1 MWILKFREKHIG
13 CVYSPKCKRYGVV
26 DEVYPI
32 TNYPKNGKIYL
43 TALHLPKG
51 KETAVRAYV
60 NALKRDG
67 KVRRL
72 EESGPVFYTLVAEP
86 AEKGWVRSWYNPEI
100 FYVAPIVQDSEGY
113 ETVYVGSWDKG
124 ALGAMLEGMQENPDV
139 YDELK
144 VYAFKQ
150 ATPDDIFVSR
160 LVPKLSEKQRDA
172 LYSALEAGYYS
183 FPRKADLKDLAKA
196 ARVSI
201 PTFQEHIR
209 RAEERVMPLLAPK
222 YLKSKGK

>member
-1 MWILKFREKHIG
+1 MWILRFREKHIG
-13 CVYSPKCKRYGVV
+13 CAYSPKCKKYGVS

-32 TNYPKNGKIYL
+32 TNYVKGGKICL
-43 TALHLPKG
+43 TSLHLPKG
-51 KETAVRAYV
+51 KEKDVRAYV

-67 KVRRL
+67 KVRQL
-72 EESGPVFYTLVAEP
+72 EERGPLFYTLVAEP
-86 AEKGWVRSWYNPEI
+86 AEKKWVRSWYNPEI
-100 FYVAPIVQDSEGY
+100 FYVAPIVQDSDGY
-113 ETVYVGSWDKG
+113 ETVYVASWDKG
-124 ALGAMLEGMQENPDV
+124 ALGAMLQGMQENPDV
-139 YDELK
+139 YAELA

-172 LYSALEAGYYS
+172 LYLALEAGYYS

-196 ARVSI
+196 TRVSI
-201 PTFQEHIR
+201 PTFQEHLR
-209 RAEERVMPLLAPK
+209 RAEVKVMPLLAPK